1 MGPGEGAALGAEAP
15 RQVVGGTQ
23 RACAEAQRQAASGDG
38 ESMRSPASGLQ
49 ASDPQAGYSFSSQTP
64 EGQGGYTELSLFSIN
79 VPHFGAPFPS
89 DSWRKI
95 SLLPGVIS

>member
-1 MGPGEGAALGAEAP
+1 M
-15 RQVVGGTQ
+15 Q
-23 RACAEAQRQAASGDG
+23 RCRRPCAAEAQGQATGGDG

-49 ASDPQAGYSFSSQTP
+49 ASDPQAGYSFSTQTP

-89 DSWRKI
+89 GSWRKI
-95 SLLPGVIS
+95 SLLPGVISYF